1 MTISDLLSAMV
12 GRLEKAGVDSPRLDA
27 EIIITRALSVPRYS
41 FIADPFLEVSPEK
54 AAVCEALA
62 SRRIEREPVAYIFNE
77 KEFYGLDFFVDRRVL
92 IPRPETELLA
102 ETAIRLLPSGGRLL
116 DLCTGSGAVAV
127 TAAAERPD
135 CEVTA
140 SDISS
145 DAVDVARINS
155 EKLAG
160 GRVRVVQSDLFAAFP
175 GMTFDG
181 ITANPPYIDPALSG
195 KLQPELAY
203 EPGIALYSDTEGRHL
218 IERIVAEFR
227 PFLEKTGFLAME
239 IGYDQGLRTQAL
251 ALESGLKCRI
261 EKDLAGHD
269 RVAVIRI

>member
-1 MTISDLLSAMV
+1 MTITGLLSSV
-12 GRLEKAGVDSPRLDA
+12 VSRLEKAGVDSPRLDA
-27 EIIITRALSVPRYS
+27 EIIITRVLSIPRYS
-41 FIADPFLEVSPEK
+41 FISDPSMEISAESI
-54 AAVCEALA
+54 AACETLVA
-62 SRRIEREPVAYIFNE
+62 RRAAREPVAYILSE
-77 KEFYGLDFFVDRRVL
+77 KEFYGLDFYVDKRVL

-102 ETAIRLLPSGGRLL
+102 EIALRLLPRGGRLL

-127 TAAAERPD
+127 AAASERPD
-135 CEVTA
+135 CDVTA

-160 GRVRVVQSDLFAAFP
+160 GNVRVVQSDLFAAFP
-175 GMTFDG
+175 GMMFDG

-203 EPGIALYSDTEGRHL
+203 EPGIALYSDAEGRHL

-239 IGYDQGLRTQAL
+239 IGYDQGLRTRAL